1 MARTRIVLAG
11 EGGQGVQSIAKILVE
26 AGYEAGKEILYI
38 PNFGVEQRGGVSIAF
53 CQIADEKI
61 GEPRFSKGD
70 IVIGLSSSGVHANGF
85 SLIRKLHSDNMID
98 NETFAK
104 TLAPVRI
111 YYDIVLKLCENKL
124 IKSCA
129 NITGGGILANL
140 KRAVKKDLKIELDY
154 SKIPYMEIFEI
165 LKDLTGST
173 EAYKTFNMGAG
184 FCLIVSSLNVKKVL
198 DLTQDYTPFV
208 FGEIA

>member
-70 IVIGLSSSGVHANGF
+70 IVIMLSDRAIDRCSTYVSENSTVIYDSSVCSKKPECKAKNIISVEANK
-85 SLIRKLHSDNMID
+85 IA
-98 NETFAK
+98 NEQLSARVFN
-104 TLAPVRI
+104 I
-111 YYDIVLKLCENKL
+111 IVLGVLLSATNVLQLSDIKNAMEMALGKKFDAKPELRDLSYKALEMGMGL
-124 IKSCA
+124 IEK
-129 NITGGGILANL
+129 
-140 KRAVKKDLKIELDY
+140 
-154 SKIPYMEIFEI
+154 
-165 LKDLTGST
+165 
-173 EAYKTFNMGAG
+173 AG
-184 FCLIVSSLNVKKVL
+184 V
-198 DLTQDYTPFV
+198 
-208 FGEIA
+208 